1 MNIKITGKNFNT
13 YQHLEDTI
21 DKKLE
26 KLEKYFSDDI
36 DAKVVLSQEKNK
48 EKIEININAKGAQF
62 RTEQVAD
69 DVYEGLDKA
78 IDKLSRQMSKFK
90 GKLQRKYQD
99 NKSVRFE
106 AIPTLDSAEE
116 NEVGKVVKTK
126 KVELRPMTAEDA
138 VLEMEMSGHDF
149 FVYLDEETDKVNV
162 VYKRKDGNYGLIE
175 PEYR

>member
-69 DVYEGLDKA
+69 DIYEGLDKA

-90 GKLQRKYQD
+90 GKLQKKYQD
-99 NKSVRFE
+99 NHSVRFE
-106 AIPTLDSAEE
+106 EIPAVEDETEA
-116 NEVGKVVKTK
+116 KVVKTK
-126 KVELRPMTAEDA
+126 RLFLQPMSVEEAT
-138 VLEMEMSGHDF
+138 LEMEMSGHDF
-149 FVYLDEETDKVNV
+149 YVFEDVDTKSVSV
-162 VYKRKDGNYGLIE
+162 VYKRNDEDYGLLTTAE
-175 PEYR
+175 

>member
-26 KLEKYFSDDI
+26 KLEKYFSNDI

-69 DVYEGLDKA
+69 DIYEGLDKA

-90 GKLQRKYQD
+90 GKLQKKYQD
-99 NKSVRFE
+99 NQSVRFE
-106 AIPTLDSAEE
+106 EIPAIEE
-116 NEVGKVVKTK
+116 EEARVVKTK
-126 KVELRPMTAEDA
+126 RLFLQPMSVEEAT
-138 VLEMEMSGHDF
+138 LEMEMTGHDF
-149 FVYLDEETDKVNV
+149 YVFEDVDTHSVSV
-162 VYKRKDGNYGLIE
+162 VYKRNDEDYGLLTTAE
-175 PEYR
+175 

>member
-26 KLEKYFSDDI
+26 KLDKYFSDDI

-48 EKIEININAKGAQF
+48 DKIEISINAKGAQF

-69 DVYEGLDKA
+69 DIYEGLDKA

-90 GKLQRKYQD
+90 GKLQKKYQD
-99 NKSVRFE
+99 NQSVRFE
-106 AIPTLDSAEE
+106 EIPVIEE
-116 NEVGKVVKTK
+116 EDTSKVVKTK
-126 KVELRPMTAEDA
+126 RLFLQPMSVEEAT
-138 VLEMEMSGHDF
+138 LEMEMIGHDF
-149 FVYLDEETDKVNV
+149 YVFQDVDTNSVSV
-162 VYKRKDGNYGLIE
+162 VYKRNDEDYGLLTTAE
-175 PEYR
+175 

>member
-1 MNIKITGKNFNT
+1 MKTTITGKNFNT

-21 DKKLE
+21 EKKLE
-26 KLEKYFSDDI
+26 KLDKYFSEDI
-36 DAKVVLSQEKNK
+36 EAKVVLSQERNK
-48 EKIEININAKGAQF
+48 DKIEVNINAKGAQF

-69 DVYEGLDKA
+69 DIYEGLDKA

-106 AIPTLDSAEE
+106 AIPAPEAEDA
-116 NEVGKVVKTK
+116 EVGKGVKTK
-126 KVELRPMTAEDA
+126 KVELRPMSAEDA

-149 FVYLDEETDKVNV
+149 FVFLDEETDRVNV
-162 VYKRKDGNYGLIE
+162 VYKRKDDNYGVLE
-175 PEYR
+175 TAE

>member
-69 DVYEGLDKA
+69 DIYEGLDKA

-90 GKLQRKYQD
+90 GKLQKKYQD
-99 NKSVRFE
+99 NQSVRFE
-106 AIPTLDSAEE
+106 EIPVVEDEAEA
-116 NEVGKVVKTK
+116 KVVKTK
-126 KVELRPMTAEDA
+126 RLFLQPMSVEEAT
-138 VLEMEMSGHDF
+138 LEMEMIGHDF
-149 FVYLDEETDKVNV
+149 YVFEDVDTHSVSV
-162 VYKRKDGNYGLIE
+162 VYKRNDEDYGLLTTAE
-175 PEYR
+175 

>member
-69 DVYEGLDKA
+69 DIYEGLDKA

-90 GKLQRKYQD
+90 GKLQKKYQD
-99 NKSVRFE
+99 NQSVRFE
-106 AIPTLDSAEE
+106 EIPAIEE
-116 NEVGKVVKTK
+116 EEARVVKTK
-126 KVELRPMTAEDA
+126 RLFLQPMSVEEAT
-138 VLEMEMSGHDF
+138 LEMEMTGHDF
-149 FVYLDEETDKVNV
+149 YVFEDVDTHSVSV
-162 VYKRKDGNYGLIE
+162 VYKRNDEDYGLLTTAE
-175 PEYR
+175 

>member
-1 MNIKITGKNFNT
+1 MNTTITGKHFNT

-21 DKKLE
+21 EKKLE

-69 DVYEGLDKA
+69 DIYEGLDKA

-90 GKLQRKYQD
+90 GKLQKKYQD
-99 NKSVRFE
+99 NQSVRFE
-106 AIPTLDSAEE
+106 EIPASEE
-116 NEVGKVVKTK
+116 EELAKVVKTK
-126 KVELRPMTAEDA
+126 RLFLQPMSVEEAT
-138 VLEMEMSGHDF
+138 LEMEMSGHDF
-149 FVYLDEETDKVNV
+149 YVFEDVDTHSVSV
-162 VYKRKDGNYGLIE
+162 VYKRNDEDYGLLTTAE
-175 PEYR
+175 

>member
-26 KLEKYFSDDI
+26 KLDKYFSDDI

-48 EKIEININAKGAQF
+48 DKIEININAKGAQF

-69 DVYEGLDKA
+69 DIYEGLDKA

-90 GKLQRKYQD
+90 GKLQKKYQD
-99 NKSVRFE
+99 NQSVRFE
-106 AIPTLDSAEE
+106 EIPVIDEE
-116 NEVGKVVKTK
+116 DTSKVVKTK
-126 KVELRPMTAEDA
+126 RLFLQPMSVEEAT
-138 VLEMEMSGHDF
+138 LEMEMSGHDF
-149 FVYLDEETDKVNV
+149 YVFEDIDTNSVSV
-162 VYKRKDGNYGLIE
+162 VYKRNDEDYGLLTTAE
-175 PEYR
+175 

>member
-26 KLEKYFSDDI
+26 KLDKYFSDDI

-48 EKIEININAKGAQF
+48 DKIEISINAKGAQF

-69 DVYEGLDKA
+69 DIYEGLDKA

-90 GKLQRKYQD
+90 GKLQKKYQD
-99 NKSVRFE
+99 NQSVRFE
-106 AIPTLDSAEE
+106 EIPVIEE
-116 NEVGKVVKTK
+116 EDTSKVVKTK
-126 KVELRPMTAEDA
+126 RLFLQPMSVEEAT
-138 VLEMEMSGHDF
+138 LEMEMIGHDF
-149 FVYLDEETDKVNV
+149 YVFQDVDTNSVSV
-162 VYKRKDGNYGLIE
+162 VYKRNDEDYGLLTTTE
-175 PEYR
+175 

>member
-1 MNIKITGKNFNT
+1 MKTTITGKNFNT

-21 DKKLE
+21 EKKLE
-26 KLEKYFSDDI
+26 KLDKYFSEDI
-36 DAKVVLSQEKNK
+36 EAKVVLSQERNK
-48 EKIEININAKGAQF
+48 DKIEVNINAKGAQF

-69 DVYEGLDKA
+69 DIYEGLDKA

-90 GKLQRKYQD
+90 GKLQKKYQD

-106 AIPTLDSAEE
+106 AIPAPETGEA
-116 NEVGKVVKTK
+116 EVGKVVKTK

-149 FVYLDEETDKVNV
+149 FVFLDEDTDRLNV
-162 VYKRKDGNYGLIE
+162 VYKRKDDNYGVLE
-175 PEYR
+175 TAE

>member
-1 MNIKITGKNFNT
+1 MNIKLTGKNFNT

-69 DVYEGLDKA
+69 DIYEGLDKA

-90 GKLQRKYQD
+90 GKLQKKYQD
-99 NKSVRFE
+99 NQSVRFE
-106 AIPTLDSAEE
+106 EIPAIEE
-116 NEVGKVVKTK
+116 EEARVVKTK
-126 KVELRPMTAEDA
+126 RLFLQPMSVEEAT
-138 VLEMEMSGHDF
+138 LEMEMTGHDF
-149 FVYLDEETDKVNV
+149 YVFEDVDTHSVSV
-162 VYKRKDGNYGLIE
+162 VYKRNDEDYGLLTTAE
-175 PEYR
+175 

>member
-90 GKLQRKYQD
+90 GKLQKKYQD
-99 NKSVRFE
+99 NQSVRFE
-106 AIPTLDSAEE
+106 EIPALEE
-116 NEVGKVVKTK
+116 EEARVVKTK
-126 KVELRPMTAEDA
+126 RLFLQPMSVEEAT
-138 VLEMEMSGHDF
+138 LEMEMIGHDF
-149 FVYLDEETDKVNV
+149 YVFEDVDTHSVSV
-162 VYKRKDGNYGLIE
+162 VYKRNDEDYGLLTTAE
-175 PEYR
+175 

>member
-69 DVYEGLDKA
+69 DIYEGLDKA

-90 GKLQRKYQD
+90 GKLQKKYQD
-99 NKSVRFE
+99 NQSVRFE
-106 AIPTLDSAEE
+106 EIPAIEE
-116 NEVGKVVKTK
+116 EEARVVKTK
-126 KVELRPMTAEDA
+126 RLFLQPMSVEEAT
-138 VLEMEMSGHDF
+138 LEMEMSGHDF
-149 FVYLDEETDKVNV
+149 YIFEDVDTHSVSV
-162 VYKRKDGNYGLIE
+162 VYKRNDEDYGLLTTAE
-175 PEYR
+175 

>member
-26 KLEKYFSDDI
+26 KLEKYFSNDI

-69 DVYEGLDKA
+69 DIYEGLDKA

-90 GKLQRKYQD
+90 GKLQKKYQD
-99 NKSVRFE
+99 NQSVRFE
-106 AIPTLDSAEE
+106 EIPAIEE
-116 NEVGKVVKTK
+116 EEARVVKTK
-126 KVELRPMTAEDA
+126 RLFLQPMSVEEAT
-138 VLEMEMSGHDF
+138 LEMEMIGHDF
-149 FVYLDEETDKVNV
+149 YVFEDIDTNSVSV
-162 VYKRKDGNYGLIE
+162 VYKRNDEDYGLLTTAE
-175 PEYR
+175 